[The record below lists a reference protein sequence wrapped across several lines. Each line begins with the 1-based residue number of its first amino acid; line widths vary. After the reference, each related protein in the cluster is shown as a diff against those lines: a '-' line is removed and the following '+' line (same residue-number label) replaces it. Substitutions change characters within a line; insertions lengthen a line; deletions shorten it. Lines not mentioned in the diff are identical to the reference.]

1 MISTDT
7 IVALATSPGK
17 SAIAVIRVSGEDSIR
32 LVDSIFVAKSKKN
45 LLETESHRL
54 VFGEIFRNET
64 LIDEVLVSVFK
75 GTKSY
80 TGENSVEISCHGSGF
95 IQGEILQLLI
105 EKGAR
110 LANPG
115 EFTQR
120 AFLNGKMDLSQAEAV
135 ADLIAADSEAAKQT
149 ALKQLRGG
157 FSHDLKQLRE
167 KLINFAALI
176 ELELDFSEEDVEFAD
191 RSEFRNLIH
200 NLKQE
205 TQELLDSF
213 QLGNAIKNGVRVA
226 IIGAPNAGKSTL
238 LNALL
243 NEERAIVSDIAGTTR
258 DTIEESL
265 NINGVLFRLIDTAGI
280 REHSSDKIENLGI
293 QRSKDNAEKADV
305 ILHLIDVSQEIQE
318 EFDWLKKWS
327 EKTIVVYN
335 KTDLASHH
343 SPLTAHHSG
352 FVSIS
357 AKEKTGID
365 ELKQLMFDQAIGE
378 SISTENTIVTN
389 ARHKEALQKTMESLT
404 IIEEGMECNLS
415 GDLLAV
421 DIRQALNHLAS
432 ITGQVE
438 VDRDILGTIFGK
450 FCIGK

>member
-1 MISTDT
+1 MILTDT
-7 IVALATSPGK
+7 IAALATAPGN
-17 SAIAVIRVSGEDSIR
+17 SAIAVIRVSGEDSLR
-32 LVDSIFVAKSKKN
+32 LVNSIFVAKGKKN

-54 VFGEIFRNET
+54 VFGEIFRDET
-64 LIDEVLVSVFK
+64 LLDEVLVSVFK

-105 EKGAR
+105 QKGAR

-167 KLINFAALI
+167 QLINFAALI

-191 RSEFRNLIH
+191 RTQFRNLI
-200 NLKQE
+200 NSLQE
-205 TQELLDSF
+205 ETKKLLDSF

-265 NINGVLFRLIDTAGI
+265 NIHGVLFRLIDTAGI
-280 REHSSDKIENLGI
+280 RAHSTDQIENLGI
-293 QRSKDNAEKADV
+293 ARSKENAEKADI
-305 ILHLIDVSQEIQE
+305 ILHLIDASEDNDDD
-318 EFDWLKKWS
+318 FDWLKKWG
-327 EKTIVVYN
+327 EKTIRVLN
-335 KTDLASHH
+335 KMDIGSKFRVQSSEFRVA
-343 SPLTAHHSG
+343 
-352 FVSIS
+352 IS
-357 AKEKTGID
+357 AKQKIGIE
-365 ELKQLMFDQAIGE
+365 ELKSRMFDQAIGE

-389 ARHKEALQKTMESLT
+389 ARHRDALQKTADSLQA
-404 IIEEGMECNLS
+404 IEEGMAQNLS
-415 GDLLAV
+415 GDLLAI
-421 DIRQALNHLAS
+421 DIRECLHHLGE
-432 ITGQVE
+432 ITGEVE

>member
-7 IVALATSPGK
+7 IVALSSAPG
-17 SAIAVIRVSGEDSIR
+17 SGAIAVIRVSGTEAIR
-32 LVDSIFVAKSKKN
+32 IVDSVFVAKGKKN

-54 VFGEIFRNET
+54 VYGEIFEDEKVV
-64 LIDEVLVSVFK
+64 DEVLISVFK

-80 TGENSVEISCHGSGF
+80 TGENSVEISCHGSSF

-105 EKGAR
+105 RKGAR

-120 AFLNGKMDLSQAEAV
+120 AFFNGKMDLSQAEAV

-167 KLINFAALI
+167 QLINFAALI

-191 RSEFRNLIH
+191 RGAFRDLIQNLR
-200 NLKQE
+200 QE
-205 TQELLDSF
+205 TQILLDSF
-213 QLGNAIKNGVRVA
+213 KLGNAIKNGIRVA

-243 NEERAIVSDIAGTTR
+243 NEERAIVSEIPGTTR

-265 NINGVLFRLIDTAGI
+265 NIKGVLFRLIDTAGI
-280 REHSSDKIENLGI
+280 RKHSTDQIENLGI
-293 QRSKDNAEKADV
+293 QRSKENAEKADIV
-305 ILHLIDVSQEIQE
+305 LHLIDVSQKIQE
-318 EFDWLKKWS
+318 EFDWLKKW
-327 EKTIVVYN
+327 EGKTISVLN
-335 KTDLASHH
+335 KTDLDSEFRIQD
-343 SPLTAHHSG
+343 SEFSI
-352 FVSIS
+352 SIS

-365 ELKQLMFDQAIGE
+365 ELKKLMFSKAIGE
-378 SISTENTIVTN
+378 SISSENTIVTN
-389 ARHKEALQKTMESLT
+389 ARHHEALQKTADSLKS
-404 IIEEGMECNLS
+404 IEEGMDQNLS

-421 DIRQALNHLAS
+421 DIRQALNHLGT